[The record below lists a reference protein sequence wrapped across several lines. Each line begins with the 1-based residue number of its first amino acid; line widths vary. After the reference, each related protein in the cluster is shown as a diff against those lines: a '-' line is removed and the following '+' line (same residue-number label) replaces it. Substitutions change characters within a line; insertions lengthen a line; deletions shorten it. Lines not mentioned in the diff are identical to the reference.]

1 MIFSC
6 GIACRY
12 GFVLCL
18 DTKNQ
23 KSSQTEGF
31 LTALGLCPAKRV
43 ENLGWKLLL
52 PLFVD

>member
-6 GIACRY
+6 GIARRY

-31 LTALGLCPAKRV
+31 FAALGLCPGTARATIV
-43 ENLGWKLLL
+43 L
-52 PLFVD
+52 PVFG